1 MGATWSGLDRPPKW
15 HTALDAVGQTRE
27 QLWVKEES
35 EEPVP
40 LSSISSP
47 GNPVQALRLE
57 EPVGRFL
64 HQDPRRSGWFALGH
78 PYQT

>member
-1 MGATWSGLDRPPKW
+1 MGATWSERGRSPKW
-15 HTALDAVGQTRE
+15 LTALDAVGQTRE
-27 QLWVKEES
+27 QLRIKEES

-47 GNPVQALRLE
+47 GNPVQASRLE

-64 HQDPRRSGWFALGH
+64 H
-78 PYQT
+78 